1 MRNDRMSSYEQWALT
16 LDDAMRNE
24 YRHAIA
30 TLASGEAL
38 AGATRFSAGAGRHG
52 AAVGDA

>member
-1 MRNDRMSSYEQWALT
+1 MRHDRMSSYEQWALT
-16 LDDAMRNE
+16 IDEAMHNE
-24 YRHAIA
+24 YRHAIE

-52 AAVGDA
+52 APAAQE